1 MRDQEV
7 YNYDIV
13 LVWAGIMSATLS
25 ALLHEL
31 DPNLK
36 IGIFE
41 QLDDV
46 ALESSDARN
55 NAGTWHSAFCEL
67 NYTPQKPDWSIDVS
81 KALDIVEQFEV
92 SKQFWATLIQ
102 RWYIQDP
109 KSFINQ
115 IPHCTLV
122 TGKKNIKYL
131 KNRYQTLTKHHLF
144 EDMQYSEDH
153 DTIQKW
159 IPLITQWKNHD
170 DSIAVTKM
178 DIGTDVN
185 FWSLSRQ
192 IIGHLSKED
201 TVTLHLSHQVTD
213 IRKDRTD
220 KDDWIVSISD
230 KKTWKDKIIKTRFV
244 FVWAGWWSLPLL
256 QWSKIRQRKNYGW
269 FPVSWM
275 RLICNNDEIIEKHH
289 TKVYG
294 RAEMDATPM
303 SVPHLDTRIIDW
315 KKALL
320 FGPYAWFTTKFLRNG
335 SFLDLFR
342 SIKRYNIIPMIKSS
356 KLNISLIKYLIKEV
370 TQTKRDRIKSLQRF
384 VPDAKSK
391 DRHIQ
396 EAWYRVQII
405 KTGKEEWGRLQ
416 FGTKM
421 IFSEDKKMATLLW
434 ASPWASTSAS
444 IMIDLIEKCFP
455 EYTIDK
461 LKEIIPSYDT
471 RLSDSVE
478 KTKEVRSRSHRVLWI
493 K

>member
-1 MRDQEV
+1 MYKETQ
-7 YNYDIV
+7 NYDIV

-41 QLDDV
+41 QLDDI
-46 ALESSDARN
+46 ALESSDAWN

-67 NYTPQKPDWSIDVS
+67 NYTPENPDWSVDIS
-81 KALDIVEQFEV
+81 KALNIAEQFEI
-92 SKQFWATLIQ
+92 SKQFWATIVE

-109 KSFINQ
+109 RSFVNQ
-115 IPHCTLV
+115 VPHCTLV
-122 TGKKNIKYL
+122 TSDKNIKYL
-131 KNRYQTLTKHHLF
+131 KTRHQALIKNHLF

-159 IPLITQWKNHD
+159 MPLIVKWREQ
-170 DSIAVTKM
+170 DSPIAVTKM

-185 FWSLSRQ
+185 FWSLTRQ
-192 IIGHLSKED
+192 IIRHLSKED
-201 TVTLHLSHQVTD
+201 SIKLHLSHQVTD
-213 IRKDRTD
+213 VKKDRTD
-220 KDDWIVSISD
+220 KDSRIIYISD
-230 KKTWKDKIIKTRFV
+230 KKTWKDKIIKTKFV

-256 QWSKIRQRKNYGW
+256 QWSKIKQRKNYGW

-303 SVPHLDTRIIDW
+303 SVPHLDTRIIDG

-335 SFLDLFR
+335 SLLDLFK
-342 SIKRYNIIPMIKSS
+342 SIKWYNIISMIKSS

-370 TQTKRDRIKSLQRF
+370 TQTKKDRIKSLKKF

-391 DRHIQ
+391 DRDIQ
-396 EAWYRVQII
+396 SAWYRVQII

-416 FGTKM
+416 FGTEIVM
-421 IFSEDKKMATLLW
+421 SDDKKMATLLG
-434 ASPWASTSAS
+434 ASPWASTSVS
-444 IMIDLIEKCFP
+444 IMVKVIESCFP
-455 EYTIDK
+455 DYKEDK
-461 LKEIIPSYDT
+461 LTKLIPSYGIKLAENED
-471 RLSDSVE
+471 
-478 KTKEVRSRSHRVLWI
+478 KAKEVRAWSHKVLWI